1 MEEQTNRQDSGSNVK
16 TLLIIIVVEL
26 VFIISYLSM
35 INRRLKW
42 AGDFIRATAKENGYK
57 ELAGAYKDRV
67 RVLQMNEGK
76 NSKEE

>member
-35 INRRLKW
+35 INRRLK
-42 AGDFIRATAKENGYK
+42 
-57 ELAGAYKDRV
+57 
-67 RVLQMNEGK
+67 
-76 NSKEE
+76 